1 MEGIKK
7 NWPECLVFLVILFL
21 IWKTFE
27 QSVLEHHFII
37 PTVNYFAPGILLG
50 NLIYYSRKGLK
61 WPKLVLFWL
70 FVIGDF
76 CSFLAIFYSPSLAKI
91 TIGFIAGPIIV
102 AVLVPIFTYLL
113 YSYQKINELFKD

>member
-7 NWPECLVFLVILFL
+7 NWPESLVSLVILFL
-21 IWKTFE
+21 VWKTFE

-37 PTVNYFAPGILLG
+37 PTTRFFAPAIVLG
-50 NLIYYSRKGLK
+50 NLIYYSRKGFK

-76 CSFLAIFYSPSLAKI
+76 GSFLAIFYSPTLASKTYLSI
-91 TIGFIAGPIIV
+91 WAPIIV